1 LSDHLERS
9 ERLLVQ
15 LKHADA
21 DSEEMISPLRD
32 EARTLLAANRICR
45 QDAHKVDD
53 PALVPA
59 LDRLDH
65 VLAVLANHPGN
76 LSAAQIT
83 RLQDE
88 LNASGLL
95 FEVRVLRTRI
105 PEHRTAARPVGGT
118 I

>member
-1 LSDHLERS
+1 
-9 ERLLVQ
+9 
-15 LKHADA
+15 
-21 DSEEMISPLRD
+21 
-32 EARTLLAANRICR
+32 
-45 QDAHKVDD
+45 
-53 PALVPA
+53 
-59 LDRLDH
+59 
-65 VLAVLANHPGN
+65 LANHPGD